1 MISVEKG
8 NTVYLSNKLDELISR
23 FGDENINR
31 YIDFYEEFPVSLHRI
46 FSFFHY
52 ELNRL
57 LRYLNGRLK
66 NGHYNAHESRE
77 LNYLINEIKTIQS
90 NLKGSELD
98 FDLTQ
103 EYKKCLNECEDF
115 LEDSGGST
123 IPKEFE
129 KVNITEN
136 EPIFYIR
143 TAIKVPRKGKMT
155 LYQTKV
161 IGEGSYAKVHKYKDE
176 YYNRP
181 FVIKKALKELNEK
194 ELQRFRREFDEMKKL
209 KSPYIIEVYNFDE
222 ENNQYIME
230 YADETLDDFIQ
241 KNNTK
246 LDVNERV
253 NLVRQILQ
261 AFIYINGKG
270 ILHRDISTKNIL
282 IKKYEGLNIIKV
294 SDFGLVKI
302 PDSTLT
308 SKNTEF
314 KGSLNDPKL
323 EVIGFDNYEVR
334 HETYALTRLIY
345 FVLTGRRTLGSFNS
359 KEFEIFVMKGISDNI
374 DERYKDVEELRN
386 NFVKIK
392 AAFN

>member
-8 NTVYLSNKLDELISR
+8 NSVYLSNKLDELVER
-23 FGDENINR
+23 LGDENINR
-31 YIDFYEEFPVSLHRI
+31 YIDFYEVFPDSLQKLL
-46 FSFFHY
+46 SFFHY
-52 ELNRL
+52 EFNRL
-57 LRYLNGRLK
+57 LRYLNGRLR
-66 NGHYNAHESRE
+66 NGHYTAHESRD
-77 LNYLINEIKTIQS
+77 LIYLINEIKTIQS

-103 EYKKCLNECEDF
+103 DYKQRLIECEDF
-115 LEDSGGST
+115 LRDSGGSP
-123 IPKEFE
+123 IPNDFE
-129 KVNITEN
+129 KVNIIEN

-143 TAIKVPRKGKMT
+143 TAVKVPRQGRMT

-161 IGEGSYAKVHKYKDE
+161 IGEGSYARVHKYKDE

-181 FVIKKALKELNEK
+181 FVIKKALKDLNDK

-222 ENNQYIME
+222 ENNQYVME

-261 AFIYINGKG
+261 AFIYINSKG

-282 IKKYEGLNIIKV
+282 IKKYEGLNVVKV

-345 FVLTGRRTLGSFNS
+345 FVMTGRRTLGSFNR
-359 KEFEIFVMKGISDNI
+359 KEFEDFIMKGISDNI

-386 NFVKIK
+386 SFVKIK
-392 AAFN
+392 AFN

>member
-8 NTVYLSNKLDELISR
+8 NSVYLSNKLDELVER
-23 FGDENINR
+23 LGDENINR
-31 YIDFYEEFPVSLHRI
+31 YIEFYEVFPDSLQKLL
-46 FSFFHY
+46 SFFHY
-52 ELNRL
+52 EFNRL
-57 LRYLNGRLK
+57 LRYLNGRLR
-66 NGHYNAHESRE
+66 NGHYTAHESRD
-77 LNYLINEIKTIQS
+77 LIYLINEIKTIQS

-98 FDLTQ
+98 FDLTHD
-103 EYKKCLNECEDF
+103 YKQRLIECEDF
-115 LEDSGGST
+115 LRDSGGSP
-123 IPKEFE
+123 IPNDFE
-129 KVNITEN
+129 KVNIIEN

-143 TAIKVPRKGKMT
+143 TAVKVPRQGRMN

-161 IGEGSYAKVHKYKDE
+161 IGEGSYARVHKYKDE

-181 FVIKKALKELNEK
+181 FVIKKALKDLNDK

-222 ENNQYIME
+222 ENNQYVME

-261 AFIYINGKG
+261 AFIYINSKG

-282 IKKYEGLNIIKV
+282 IKKYEGLNVVKV

-345 FVLTGRRTLGSFNS
+345 FVMTGRRTLGSFNR
-359 KEFEIFVMKGISDNI
+359 KEFEDFIMKGISDNI

-386 NFVKIK
+386 SFVKIK
-392 AAFN
+392 AFN

>member
-8 NTVYLSNKLDELISR
+8 NSVYLSNKLDEFILR

-31 YIDFYEEFPVSLHRI
+31 YIDFYEKYPVSLQRI
-46 FSFFHY
+46 FSLFHY

-57 LRYLNGRLK
+57 LRYLNGRLR

-77 LNYLINEIKTIQS
+77 LNYIINEIKTIQS

-103 EYKKCLNECEDF
+103 DYKQSLNECENF
-115 LEDSGGST
+115 LVDSGGSA

-143 TAIKVPRKGKMT
+143 TAIKVPRKGEMT

-161 IGEGSYAKVHKYKDE
+161 IGEGSYARVHKYKDE

-181 FVIKKALKELNEK
+181 FVIKKALKDLNDK
-194 ELQRFRREFDEMKKL
+194 ELQRFRREFDEMKKF

-222 ENNQYIME
+222 ENNQYVME

-261 AFIYINGKG
+261 AFIYINSKD

-282 IKKYEGLNIIKV
+282 IKKYEGLNVVKV

-345 FVLTGRRTLGSFNS
+345 FVMTGRRTLGSFNR
-359 KEFEIFVMKGISDNI
+359 KEFEDFIMKGISDNI

-386 NFVKIK
+386 SFVKIK
-392 AAFN
+392 AFN

>member
-1 MISVEKG
+1 MLLVDKG
-8 NTVYLSNKLDELISR
+8 NSVYLNNKLDELILR
-23 FGDENINR
+23 FGDENIKR
-31 YIDFYEEFPVSLHRI
+31 YIDFYEEFPVNLQKI

-57 LRYLNGRLK
+57 LRYLNGRIK

-103 EYKKCLNECEDF
+103 DYKQRLNECEDF
-115 LEDSGGST
+115 LVDSGGST
-123 IPKEFE
+123 IPREFE

-143 TAIKVPRKGKMT
+143 TAIKVPRKGQMK
-155 LYQTKV
+155 LHQTKL
-161 IGEGSYAKVHKYKDE
+161 IGEGSYAKVYKYKDE

-181 FVIKKALKELNEK
+181 FVIKKALDELDEK
-194 ELQRFRREFDEMKKL
+194 ELERFRREFEEMKKL
-209 KSPYIIEVYNFDE
+209 KSPYIIEVYKFDE

-230 YADETLDDFIQ
+230 YADQTLEDFIQ

-246 LDVNERV
+246 LDVKERIS
-253 NLVRQILQ
+253 LVRQILQ
-261 AFIYINGKG
+261 AFIYINSKG
-270 ILHRDISTKNIL
+270 LLHRDISTKNIL
-282 IKKYEGLNIIKV
+282 IKKYEGLNVIKV

-302 PDSTLT
+302 PNSTLT
-308 SKNTEF
+308 NKNTEF

-323 EVIGFDNYEVR
+323 EIIGFANYEVW

-345 FVLTGRRTLGSFNS
+345 FVMTGRITLGSFNS
-359 KEFEIFVMKGISDNI
+359 KEFEEFIMKGLSDDVDQRHNNI
-374 DERYKDVEELRN
+374 EELRN
-386 NFVKIK
+386 NFVKIIK
-392 AAFN
+392 TL